1 MNHFGF
7 YLIISI
13 GVLFGFM
20 ATLILFGF
28 RRHVKKL
35 SRDTA
40 YSHMTLLEHPETI
53 YHMTRLQHPEGTYP
67 KQPLSYSSGLT
78 KDD

>member
-13 GVLFGFM
+13 GAFCGLM
-20 ATLILFGF
+20 ATLILLGF
-28 RRHVKKL
+28 WRHVKKQ

-40 YSHMTLLEHPETI
+40 HSHMTLLEHPETI
-53 YHMTRLQHPEGTYP
+53 YHMTRLQHLKGTYP
-67 KQPLSYSSGLT
+67 RQPLFYPSEVT
-78 KDD
+78 KND